1 MSKHWVRLCYGFATL
16 YMGRGGFSSIV
27 FEIAIIFCKLAVWN
41 LQKRKEKLHSFILF
55 PKTHMCFNEFG
66 YITVHSVINIMTA
79 KTGTI
84 IFLSYYYLPLVLKAL
99 LEVHN
104 DKFCSLVKLLWIYF
118 CYFILLNH
126 G

>member
-1 MSKHWVRLCYGFATL
+1 
-16 YMGRGGFSSIV
+16 
-27 FEIAIIFCKLAVWN
+27 
-41 LQKRKEKLHSFILF
+41 
-55 PKTHMCFNEFG
+55 MCFNEFG

-104 DKFCSLVKLLWIYF
+104 DKFCSLVKLL
-118 CYFILLNH
+118 
-126 G
+126 